1 MSAKNPTENAI
12 SELEMHWLDRT
23 ENSAARVIVW
33 RVPASGECVLNG
45 FFALQQ
51 HPEGRSLADL
61 FLTLDTPFETGYG
74 YSQALAN
81 DFLESVEATPDARPW
96 TGEAFLPCFSAG
108 ALRAML
114 ESFARARR
122 RFHDANC
129 HPETGC
135 GQRHRGV
142 QPLARAVARRPGSA
156 RAPAADGHHRTTA
169 LAAAGRRAPAAGFV
183 AH

>member
-74 YSQALAN
+74 Y
-81 DFLESVEATPDARPW
+81 TPNNRSGSRW
-96 TGEAFLPCFSAG
+96 ST
-108 ALRAML
+108 RT
-114 ESFARARR
+114 RR
-122 RFHDANC
+122 RFC
-129 HPETGC
+129 CSLT
-135 GQRHRGV
+135 
-142 QPLARAVARRPGSA
+142 RPT
-156 RAPAADGHHRTTA
+156 RCR
-169 LAAAGRRAPAAGFV
+169 
-183 AH
+183 